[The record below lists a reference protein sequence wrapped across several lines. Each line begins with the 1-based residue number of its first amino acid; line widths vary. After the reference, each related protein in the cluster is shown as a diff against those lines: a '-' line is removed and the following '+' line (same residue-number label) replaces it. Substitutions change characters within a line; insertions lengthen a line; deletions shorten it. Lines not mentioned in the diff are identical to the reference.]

1 MTQTDAPTPAG
12 RDDWLDRALAD
23 AAREHAATY
32 VGDDGFTARVMTALP
47 APEAL
52 PRWRKPAVAAL
63 WGVAA
68 AGIAAALP
76 DTFLALSRETYHLLS
91 AQPVSLLNVAI
102 TLAALAAATWGGAAY
117 VLRED

>member
-1 MTQTDAPTPAG
+1 MTQTDAPTPAS
-12 RDDWLDRALAD
+12 RDDWLDRVLAD
-23 AAREHAATY
+23 AAREHAAAY
-32 VGDDGFTARVMTALP
+32 IGDDGFTARVMDALP
-47 APEAL
+47 APDAL

-68 AGIAAALP
+68 VGIASALP
-76 DTFLALSRETYHLLS
+76 ETFAAVSREAYHLLS

-102 TLAALAAATWGGAAY
+102 ALAALAAATWGGAAY